1 VPVEPGVV
9 DRRGSGPDGPMA
21 EFDEAAV
28 LAWVD
33 VVPGLTVAQRAAAR
47 GRVEEDAYDGGA
59 A

>member
-1 VPVEPGVV
+1 
-9 DRRGSGPDGPMA
+9 MA